1 MIKIIKS
8 LLILLF
14 LASFSFQ
21 AYSETSWITK
31 KDKTKKTLV
40 KKNEAKD
47 KKNEWI
53 KKKLKKEKKVIK
65 KVKEKIKESK
75 SWITKKTKKEK
86 KLIKEELKKSLTIYS
101 LPKAELYFAAKIIP
115 KDENE
120 EVVYFYGY
128 VKSDNKSDTF
138 QFNNNSYYKIS
149 NGAGYFEDQKT
160 SCEIN
165 AQTGVLFG
173 KMKGDIVFECTNDLT
188 ITGDFKRD
196 GDIVIGTGKT
206 TKAND
211 VEFEF
216 HNSKKKIIN
225 KLDSYKKSNKVQI
238 ARSLPAPAN
247 KSKINIIPEGK
258 YYALIIANSNYNNKE
273 IWSDLKSPSRDAI
286 AIKKILDKKYKFT
299 DSWLIED
306 ASRIEIHEEFK
317 KLKDIVTD
325 KDYLLIYYVGHG
337 AEVNGEPYWV
347 PVEGGENYFEWVNVN
362 SLTNDLSE
370 IKARDI
376 LIMIDSCYSG
386 LSFQTKSSNKKDID
400 NSTAAIKDALIN
412 YSRKVLT
419 SGHNEKVN
427 DTYYDKEHSLFA
439 LGFIKILNENE
450 SNVTAESIY
459 FDIKKLHQLDVNI
472 PQVPKYG
479 TINNL
484 KLTLKDMAKGEF
496 VFHVPN

>member
-8 LLILLF
+8 LLIVLF
-14 LASFSFQ
+14 LASFSLQ
-21 AYSETSWITK
+21 AHSETSWITK
-31 KDKTKKTLV
+31 KSDKSKTEIKSEKKE
-40 KKNEAKD
+40 KKAEL
-47 KKNEWI
+47 KKKKSEWI
-53 KKKLKKEKKVIK
+53 KKKKEN
-65 KVKEKIKESK
+65 KEEY
-75 SWITKKTKKEK
+75 KKEK
-86 KLIKEELKKSLTIYS
+86 KLISTEEKNWIKKKNKNKPLKKVDYILEAKFLPKSDYYLKINNLEKNQYYYGYLNLVDGEKINADGYTFIKDNETGKGIVCNITGAYTGNNKIKIRINSDCTDKTKNFTGTIYS
-101 LPKAELYFAAKIIP
+101 SDTSYADDGRLKSNNGENLLIDFFLKKNTLVASIP
-115 KDENE
+115 KQLNSGLRSIPPEN
-120 EVVYFYGY
+120 
-128 VKSDNKSDTF
+128 
-138 QFNNNSYYKIS
+138 KI
-149 NGAGYFEDQKT
+149 E
-160 SCEIN
+160 
-165 AQTGVLFG
+165 
-173 KMKGDIVFECTNDLT
+173 
-188 ITGDFKRD
+188 
-196 GDIVIGTGKT
+196 
-206 TKAND
+206 
-211 VEFEF
+211 
-216 HNSKKKIIN
+216 
-225 KLDSYKKSNKVQI
+225 
-238 ARSLPAPAN
+238 
-247 KSKINIIPEGK
+247 PEGK

-286 AIKKILDKKYKFT
+286 AIKEILDKKYEFT

-337 AEVNGEPYWV
+337 AEVNGNPYWV

-362 SLTNDLSE
+362 SLTNSLSN

-386 LSFQTKSSNKKDID
+386 LSFQTKSSNKKDIA

-439 LGFIKILNENE
+439 LGFIKILTENE

-496 VFHVPN
+496 VFHVPNNNE